1 MRNSNEATQ
10 SKNNNT
16 PILQPM
22 GVGEILDTT
31 FSLYRKHFLLFLGI
45 IAVYFFGSLLTYS
58 LESFLQDINLKNFVA
73 NHANTPFMLVS
84 MGGIIVATA
93 AIFLERHTTSTD
105 ALKQPLRRFL
115 SLLGG
120 YLLWVIILVIPIIV
134 TLLFVITSI
143 TPGITTGPARGT
155 SLISFL
161 FIPLVFAPFVIYFA
175 VRWGFVFEVLLLEKT
190 NIRNAFKRSSELV
203 RGTWW
208 RVFGTLLLI
217 LLLSAAMLYI
227 FEISLGTIFILTKM
241 AGGTDFKELIQWSVM
256 ETDLSSSNLL
266 FYAIMTCTDLI
277 LSAIIFPIWVIGVTL
292 LYLDLRIRKEGFDIE
307 IQADHSTAHEPEPA
321 G

>member
-1 MRNSNEATQ
+1 
-10 SKNNNT
+10 
-16 PILQPM
+16 M
-22 GVGEILDTT
+22 GVGEILDIT

-58 LESFLQDINLKNFVA
+58 LEGFLQDTNLKKFVA

-84 MGGIIVATA
+84 MGGVIVATA
-93 AIFLERHTTSTD
+93 AIFLERHTTSAD
-105 ALKQPLRRFL
+105 ALKQSFRRFL

-120 YLLWVIILVIPIIV
+120 YLLWVTILVIPIIV
-134 TLLFVITSI
+134 TLLFLITSI
-143 TPGITTGPARGT
+143 TPGITTGPARGP

-161 FIPLVFAPFVIYFA
+161 FIPLFFAPFVIYFA

-190 NIRNAFKRSSELV
+190 NVRNAFKRSSELV

-208 RVFGTLLLI
+208 RVFGTLILI
-217 LLLSAAMLYI
+217 LLLSVAILHI
-227 FEISLGTIFILTKM
+227 FEISFGMIFILTKM
-241 AGGTDFKELIQWSVM
+241 GGGTDFKELIQWSVM
-256 ETDLSSSNLL
+256 ETELGSSNLL

-307 IQADHSTAHEPEPA
+307 IQADRSTAHEPEPA

>member
-1 MRNSNEATQ
+1 
-10 SKNNNT
+10 
-16 PILQPM
+16 M

-45 IAVYFFGSLLTYS
+45 IAVYFFGSLLTYL
-58 LESFLQDINLKNFVA
+58 LEGFLQDTNLKNLVA
-73 NHANTPFMLVS
+73 NHANMPFMLVS
-84 MGGIIVATA
+84 MGGVIVATA
-93 AIFLERHTTSTD
+93 AIFLERHTTSPD
-105 ALKQPLRRFL
+105 ALKQSFRRFW

-120 YLLWVIILVIPIIV
+120 YLLWVTILIIPLIV
-134 TLLFVITSI
+134 TLLFVITST

-190 NIRNAFKRSSELV
+190 NVKNAFKRSSELV

-208 RVFGTLLLI
+208 RVFGLLVLI
-217 LLLSAAMLYI
+217 LLLSVAILYI

-241 AGGTDFKELIQWSVM
+241 AGGTDFQELIQWSVM
-256 ETDLSSSNLL
+256 EADLGSSNLI

-277 LSAIIFPIWVIGVTL
+277 LKTLIFPIWVIGIVL
-292 LYLDLRIRKEGFDIE
+292 LYFDLRIRKEGFDIE
-307 IQADHSTAHEPEPA
+307 IQANNSNTHDRTLRAVGAIKE
-321 G
+321 